1 MHRTAIPLIILTVLT
16 SGAHAQP
23 RTAATVSTDLPALSR
38 TLESLARRANASV
51 VQIFVRGL
59 GQVDSGNVA
68 GVLAPESATGSGVI
82 LDTTGYIVTNA
93 HVVRG
98 AHTIRVSL
106 PEVSSATEDSVVGK
120 QVHRRERTVP
130 ATLVGMDRESD
141 VAVIKVEAEKLT
153 ALELGDSSKLR
164 QGQFVVAMGS
174 PLGLQNSMSFGII
187 SALRRYLKTEDPMY
201 YIQTDASI
209 NPGNSGGP
217 LLDLD
222 GHVVGINTMII
233 TQSGGSEGIGFAIPA
248 QIVGRIYREL
258 REHGHVHRGSI
269 GVIPETIDAGIAAG
283 LGLKRDWG
291 VILSDVKADSAAAA
305 AGLQP
310 GDVVVSV
317 DGEEIGNARDL
328 SSAIFRHAG
337 GDRLQMEIQRDGA
350 SQAIT
355 VAVMERREQSD
366 QLVDL
371 VTREANLIRKLG
383 VLALTLDEKVTPIL
397 PSLRKLEGVVVAAT
411 DAAYLAHNP
420 GLQPGDLIY
429 MVNRTRVASVEEL
442 KSVLVALKPGQP
454 SVLQVERLGQLI
466 YVSFQ
471 LDED

>member
-1 MHRTAIPLIILTVLT
+1 M
-16 SGAHAQP
+16 
-23 RTAATVSTDLPALSR
+23 PALSR
-38 TLESLARRANASV
+38 SIEALASRANASV

-59 GQVDSGNVA
+59 APVNAGDVA
-68 GVLAPESATGSGVI
+68 GLLAPESATGSGVI
-82 LDTTGYIVTNA
+82 LDAAGYIVTNA

-98 AHTIRVSL
+98 AHTIKVLL
-106 PEVSSATEDSVVGK
+106 PDTSTPADATGGSK
-120 QVHRRERTVP
+120 RTRRRERTVT
-130 ATLVGMDRESD
+130 ATLVGLDRDSD
-141 VAVIKVEAEKLT
+141 LAVIKVDAEKLT
-153 ALELGDSSKLR
+153 ALELGDSSKLH

-187 SALRRYLKTEDPMY
+187 SALRRFLKAEDPMY

-222 GHVVGINTMII
+222 GRVVGINTMIV
-233 TQSGGSEGIGFAIPA
+233 TQSGGSEGIGFAIPSSL
-248 QIVGRIYREL
+248 VDKIYREL
-258 REHGHVHRGSI
+258 RKYGHVNRGSI
-269 GVIPETIDAGIAAG
+269 GVLPQTIDEGIAAG

-291 VILSDVKADSAAAA
+291 VILSDVKPDSAAAA

-317 DGEEIGNARDL
+317 DDEEINNARDL
-328 SSAIFRHAG
+328 SSAIVRHAG
-337 GDRLQMEIQRDGA
+337 GDRLKMEVQRDGV
-350 SQAIT
+350 SQSIT
-355 VAVMERREQSD
+355 VAVMDRHEQSD
-366 QLVDL
+366 QLSEL
-371 VTREANLIRKLG
+371 VTRETNLVRKLG

-397 PSLRKLEGVVVAAT
+397 PPLRKLEGVVVAAT

-420 GLQPGDLIY
+420 GLLPGDVIY
-429 MVNRTRVASVEEL
+429 SVNRANVASVEQL
-442 KSVLVALKPGQP
+442 KTMLAALKPGHP

-471 LDED
+471 TDED

>member
-1 MHRTAIPLIILTVLT
+1 MLRTAFSLIALALLMPD
-16 SGAHAQP
+16 SPAQS
-23 RTAATVSTDLPALSR
+23 RTAAAGAADLPALSR
-38 TLESLARRANASV
+38 TLEGLARRANASV

-68 GVLAPESATGSGVI
+68 GLLAPESATGSGVI
-82 LDTTGYIVTNA
+82 LDPAGYIVTNA

-106 PEVSSATEDSVVGK
+106 PDTTSAPEDSAEGK
-120 QVHRRERTVP
+120 QMRRRERTVP

-187 SALRRYLKTEDPMY
+187 SALRRYLKAEDPMY
-201 YIQTDASI
+201 FIQTDASI

-217 LLDLD
+217 LLDLE
-222 GHVVGINTMII
+222 GRVVGINTMII

-248 QIVGRIYREL
+248 QVVGKIYREL

-317 DGEEIGNARDL
+317 DGEEISNARDL

-337 GDRLQMEIQRDGA
+337 GDRLQMEVQRDGA
-350 SQAIT
+350 PLSIT
-355 VAVMERREQSD
+355 VAVMDRREQSD
-366 QLVDL
+366 QLIDL

-397 PSLRKLEGVVVAAT
+397 PQLRKLEGVVVAAT

-442 KSVLVALKPGQP
+442 KTLLAALKPGQP

-471 LDED
+471 TDED

>member
-1 MHRTAIPLIILTVLT
+1 MLRTSFSLIACALLMSDAPAQSRAAA
-16 SGAHAQP
+16 SGGAG
-23 RTAATVSTDLPALSR
+23 LPALSK
-38 TLESLARRANASV
+38 TLEALASRADASV

-59 GQVDSGNVA
+59 GPVNAGDVA
-68 GVLAPESATGSGVI
+68 GLLAPESATGSGVI
-82 LDTTGYIVTNA
+82 LDPAGYIVTNA

-98 AHTIRVSL
+98 AHTIRVLL
-106 PEVSSATEDSVVGK
+106 PDTATPADESAEGK
-120 QVHRRERTVP
+120 QRRRRERTVA

-141 VAVIKVEAEKLT
+141 VAVIKVDAEKLT

-174 PLGLQNSMSFGII
+174 PLGLQNSMSFGIV
-187 SALRRYLKTEDPMY
+187 SALRRYLKAEDPMY

-217 LLDLD
+217 LLDLE
-222 GHVVGINTMII
+222 GHVVGINTMIF
-233 TQSGGSEGIGFAIPA
+233 TQSGGNEGIGFAIPS
-248 QIVGRIYREL
+248 QVVGKIYREL

-269 GVIPETIDAGIAAG
+269 GVIPQTIDAGIAAG

-291 VILSDVKADSAAAA
+291 VILSDIRPDSAAAA

-317 DGEEIGNARDL
+317 DGEEISNARDL
-328 SSAIFRHAG
+328 SGAIFHHAG
-337 GDRLQMEIQRDGA
+337 GDRIKMEVQRDGVDQ
-350 SQAIT
+350 SII
-355 VAVMERREQSD
+355 VAVMDRREQSD
-366 QLVDL
+366 QLIDL
-371 VTREANLIRKLG
+371 VTREANLVRKLG

-420 GLQPGDLIY
+420 GLQPGDVIY
-429 MVNRTRVASVEEL
+429 NVNRTRVATVEEL
-442 KSVLVALKPGQP
+442 KTVLAALKARQP

-471 LDED
+471 TDED